1 MAVRNFYVILGV
13 PREVS
18 PRGIRI
24 AYLELAKRHHPDRV
38 GESGKGTFQ
47 EVQEA
52 YETLSDPEKRRR
64 YNSLLDES
72 ERQQRLC
79 QWARTPV
86 VMVSEPISIVEQP
99 ETFLPS
105 FDAFFE
111 RWARNFTG
119 IGVPKGERVEG
130 LNIEVVLTPAEAGR
144 GIMLPIEVPTFHK
157 CPFCDGMGHDWVFP
171 CSYCSEQGVVEKRES
186 IRVNVPPMVK
196 PGTVLE
202 VPLKGLGVHNFFLRL
217 HIFVE

>member
-18 PRGIRI
+18 PRGIRT

-52 YETLSDPEKRRR
+52 YETLSDPEKRGR

-79 QWARTPV
+79 QWARKPV
-86 VMVSEPISIVEQP
+86 VMESEPISIVEQP
-99 ETFLPS
+99 ETLLPS

-111 RWARNFTG
+111 RWTRNFTG

-130 LNIEVVLTPAEAGR
+130 LNIEVVLTPAEAGK
-144 GIMLPIEVPTFHK
+144 GIVLPIEVPTFHK
-157 CPFCDGMGHDWVFP
+157 CPFCDGMGHDWFFP
-171 CSYCSEQGVVEKRES
+171 CSYCAEQGVVEKRES